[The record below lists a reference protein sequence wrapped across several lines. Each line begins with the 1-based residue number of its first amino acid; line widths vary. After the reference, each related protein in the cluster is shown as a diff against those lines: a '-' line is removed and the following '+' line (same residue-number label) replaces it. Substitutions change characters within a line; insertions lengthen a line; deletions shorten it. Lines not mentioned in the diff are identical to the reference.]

1 MNEQTLTSVV
11 ALTLGVGSLA
21 LFWRTVRDHRPQDF
35 TDYALLGLCV
45 VGVLVLCVGG
55 LLGLVR

>member
-1 MNEQTLTSVV
+1 MSEQTLTSAV
-11 ALTLGVGSLA
+11 ALILGLGCLV
-21 LFWRTVRDHRPQDF
+21 LFIRTVRTHRPHDA